1 MTNDV
6 IPTTDLRQEAIPIW
20 INCLTVLI
28 IFILAFQSYS
38 AYLDTSLAFGGYSL
52 DSIANKE
59 VMSKLAG
66 RNVVMLLL
74 TLMALQSQNPVFLAF
89 TFLMHLLRELQDMF
103 IVPYYHGFATPKG
116 MAVLCVFLF
125 VFVILEFL
133 VLLKLK
139 KLAAKPE

>member
-1 MTNDV
+1 MKSNI
-6 IPTTDLRQEAIPIW
+6 IPTADLRREAIPIW

-38 AYLDTSLAFGGYSL
+38 AYLDTSLAFGDYSL
-52 DSIANKE
+52 ESIANKE
-59 VMSKLAG
+59 AMGKLAG

-103 IVPYYHGFATPKG
+103 IVPYYLGFTTPKG
-116 MAVLCVFLF
+116 MAVFCVFLF
-125 VFVILEFL
+125 VFVIPEFL
-133 VLLKLK
+133 ALLKLK
-139 KLAAKPE
+139 KLAIKPE